1 MGVCSCIFCLIF
13 ASMFIVYANPLISVL
28 PRFFIGITAYWTYFG
43 LSKLFRKAKHKFL
56 REILPASLAGLLGSL
71 TNTILYLL
79 AVNIWTGN
87 AMGAFTQLIEVAV
100 TIYFPIE
107 LVACIVLVPIYTT
120 VLKKV
125 NNKFIYKKQKIEVLL
140 GARHCK
146 KRTGLKMIIC
156 LDIGNTNI
164 KYGLFDKDKLV
175 LSCRVATD
183 HKKTSDEYG
192 GQLLSILK
200 NNSVT
205 ADDIE
210 GGIISSVV
218 PSLDYTLERMCR
230 IYLNIKPLML
240 EPGLKTGLN
249 LKVDNAKE
257 VGADRVL
264 NNVAALLKYKAPLII
279 VDFGTAT
286 TFNVINSKN
295 EFIGGVISP
304 GIKGSLD
311 SLVNGTAKLPR
322 VEIEKPDKVIGKNT
336 VTNMQSGIFYGFAG
350 LVEYIIKRI
359 KRELKCDNVT
369 TVATGGFAEII
380 ADEISEIDHVD
391 KLLTLNGLK
400 YLYDLNTNGN

>member
-1 MGVCSCIFCLIF
+1 
-13 ASMFIVYANPLISVL
+13 
-28 PRFFIGITAYWTYFG
+28 
-43 LSKLFRKAKHKFL
+43 
-56 REILPASLAGLLGSL
+56 
-71 TNTILYLL
+71 
-79 AVNIWTGN
+79 
-87 AMGAFTQLIEVAV
+87 
-100 TIYFPIE
+100 
-107 LVACIVLVPIYTT
+107 
-120 VLKKV
+120 
-125 NNKFIYKKQKIEVLL
+125 
-140 GARHCK
+140 
-146 KRTGLKMIIC
+146 MIIC
-156 LDIGNTNI
+156 IDIGNTNI

-175 LSCRVATD
+175 LSFRVATD

-192 GQLLSILK
+192 GQLLSIL
-200 NNSVT
+200 NNNNIPIDKIS
-205 ADDIE
+205 

-218 PSLDYTLERMCR
+218 PPLDYTLEKMCA
-230 IYLNIKPLML
+230 IYLKIKPLML

-286 TFNVINSKN
+286 TFNVINEKN
-295 EFIGGVISP
+295 EFVGGVIAP
-304 GIKGSLD
+304 GMKGSLD

-322 VEIEKPDKVIGKNT
+322 VEIEKPETVIGKNT

-359 KRELKCDNVT
+359 KRELKRGDVT

-380 ADEISEIDHVD
+380 ANEISSIDHVD

-400 YLYDLNTNGN
+400 YLYDLNASDI